1 MVYPSY
7 DRESLSI
14 SLAGVG
20 LMTQCRGTVLERGL
34 RRVWQDAPLGTLLIQ
49 SDPSSGEPLL
59 LHTMLPA
66 CLRSRCEAEKSWVF
80 LLDSQIGTAA
90 AAMMAIRVLLD
101 HGVPQSH
108 IIFLT
113 FVVARKGG
121 VRVLRKAF
129 PHVHIV
135 CGAVDEGLREAR
147 LPPADGEHKGR
158 KIWMIEPG
166 MGSIGALV
174 PYTHAGL
181 LTDREFL
188 CRRPILPLNAFWA
201 RA

>member
-1 MVYPSY
+1 MELTAIVCS
-7 DRESLSI
+7 
-14 SLAGVG
+14 
-20 LMTQCRGTVLERGL
+20 GTVLERGL

-49 SDPSSGEPLL
+49 SDPVSGEPLL

-90 AAMMAIRVLLD
+90 AAMMAIRALLD
-101 HGVPQSH
+101 HGVPEGN

-121 VRVLRKAF
+121 VRVLRHAF
-129 PHVHIV
+129 PYVHIV

-147 LPPADGEHKGR
+147 LPPTEGERKGR
-158 KIWMIEPG
+158 RIWMIEPG
-166 MGSIGALV
+166 MGSIGTAPRRVDHAL
-174 PYTHAGL
+174 TNSFRGSL
-181 LTDREFL
+181 LSLTFL
-188 CRRPILPLNAFWA
+188 HLP
-201 RA
+201 